1 MLLELA
7 AASTRLLEL
16 DAGELA
22 LVGAGGASTTL
33 LELDVDAGELAG
45 ASTALLEL
53 ELALVGAAGAEE
65 ALLELELELDAG
77 EVAGASTTLLEL
89 DVDAGEVAG
98 ASTTLLELD
107 VDAGELALVDAAGA
121 EDGLLELDA
130 GELAAASTTLL
141 ELALVGAGGASTTL
155 LELEL
160 DAGELAAAS
169 TTLLELAAAST
180 TPPARRGCSSSTAL
194 LELDLAG
201 AGAST
206 VAPPRARNVST
217 PPHGIQ
223 LSRRSRRTQKSP
235 FLPCSRASS
244 IPVASAI

>member
-77 EVAGASTTLLEL
+77 EVA
-89 DVDAGEVAG
+89 
-98 ASTTLLELD
+98 
-107 VDAGELALVDAAGA
+107 
-121 EDGLLELDA
+121 
-130 GELAAASTTLL
+130 
-141 ELALVGAGGASTTL
+141 GASTTL